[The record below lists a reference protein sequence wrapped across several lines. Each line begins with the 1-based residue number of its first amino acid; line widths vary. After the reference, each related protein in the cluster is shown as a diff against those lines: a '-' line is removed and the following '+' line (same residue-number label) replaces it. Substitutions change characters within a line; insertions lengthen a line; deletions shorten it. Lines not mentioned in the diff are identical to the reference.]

1 MAELS
6 HALGLTAGGVHDLPS
21 TRVVIIL
28 MAAALVAG
36 YLDAVVGGGG
46 LVQLPM
52 LLLMLPAAV
61 PIQILATNK
70 LSSIC
75 GTSVSAVTY
84 GRRVRPEVRTAV
96 PLAGLALAGSVAGA
110 LTAGLISTE
119 AFRAIVLVA
128 LVVVAAVTFLRPA
141 LGLESTPRFHGHR
154 HVLAAG
160 LSGLAIGWYDGAIG
174 PGTGTF
180 FVFTLVGLLG
190 LDFLRASA
198 TAKIGNVATNV
209 GALLVFV
216 PQGAPLWRLG
226 LLMGA
231 GNVVGGFL
239 GARTALARGNAFV
252 RVVFLVVATAL
263 IVRLGVQVA
272 ESF

>member
-1 MAELS
+1 MAGVT
-6 HALGLTAGGVHDLPS
+6 HALSTAAGVSDPPAG
-21 TRVVIIL
+21 RVVAVL
-28 MAAALVAG
+28 LVAALVAG

-52 LLLMLPAAV
+52 LLLMLPSAV

-75 GTSVSAVTY
+75 GTTVSAATY
-84 GRRVRPEVRTAV
+84 ARKVRPEARTAL
-96 PLAGLALAGSVAGA
+96 PLAVLALTGSVGGA
-110 LTAGLISTE
+110 LTAGLVSTQ
-119 AFRAIVLVA
+119 AFRLIVLVA
-128 LVVVAAVTFLRPA
+128 LVVVAAITFLRPG
-141 LGLESTPRFHGHR
+141 LGIESTPRFHGHR
-154 HVLAAG
+154 HVLAAA

-180 FVFTLVGLLG
+180 LVFTLVGLLG
-190 LDFLRASA
+190 MDFLRASA
-198 TAKIGNVATNV
+198 SAKIGNAATNL
-209 GALLVFV
+209 GALLVFA

-226 LLMGA
+226 LLMG
-231 GNVVGGFL
+231 GCNLVGGFL

-252 RVVFLVVATAL
+252 RLVFLVVASAL
-263 IVRLGVQVA
+263 IVRLGVQIA

>member
-1 MAELS
+1 MAGVTGALS
-6 HALGLTAGGVHDLPS
+6 GAAGIHDLPS
-21 TRVVIIL
+21 AGTVAVL
-28 MAAALVAG
+28 LVAALVAG

-52 LLLMLPAAV
+52 LLLMLPTAV

-75 GTSVSAVTY
+75 GTTVSAVTY
-84 GRRVRPEVRTAV
+84 GRKVRPEARTAL
-96 PLAGLALAGSVAGA
+96 PLALLALAGAVGGA

-119 AFRAIVLVA
+119 AFRLIVLVA
-128 LVVVAAVTFLRPA
+128 LVVVASVTFLRPA
-141 LGLESTPRFHGHR
+141 LGIESTPRFHGHR

-160 LSGLAIGWYDGAIG
+160 VSGLAIGWYDGAIG

-180 FVFTLVGLLG
+180 LVFTLVGLLG
-190 LDFLRASA
+190 MDFLRASA
-198 TAKIGNVATNV
+198 AAKIGNAATNLA
-209 GALLVFV
+209 ALLVFA

-231 GNVVGGFL
+231 CNLVGGFL
-239 GARTALARGNAFV
+239 GARTAIARGSAFV
-252 RVVFLVVATAL
+252 RVLFLVVATAL

>member
-1 MAELS
+1 MDVAAFS
-6 HALGLTAGGVHDLPS
+6 AVTVALLVLAGFTAGWV
-21 TRVVIIL
+21 
-28 MAAALVAG
+28 
-36 YLDAVVGGGG
+36 DAVVGGGG

-52 LLLMLPAAV
+52 LLLMLPTAV

-75 GTSVSAVTY
+75 GTTVSAVTY
-84 GRRVRPEVRTAV
+84 GRKVRPEARTAL
-96 PLAGLALAGSVAGA
+96 PLALLALAGAVGGA

-119 AFRAIVLVA
+119 AFRLIVLVA
-128 LVVVAAVTFLRPA
+128 LVVVASVTFLRPP
-141 LGLESTPRFHGHR
+141 LGIESTPRFHGHR

-160 LSGLAIGWYDGAIG
+160 VSGLAIGWYDGAIG

-180 FVFTLVGLLG
+180 LVFTLVGLLG
-190 LDFLRASA
+190 MDFLRASA
-198 TAKIGNVATNV
+198 AAKIGNAATNL
-209 GALLVFV
+209 GALLVFA

-231 GNVVGGFL
+231 CNLVGGFL
-239 GARTALARGNAFV
+239 GARTAIARGSAFV
-252 RVVFLVVATAL
+252 RIVFLVVATAL
-263 IVRLGVQVA
+263 ILRLGIQVA